1 MQRRAIIL
9 IFSLVFFIGLTFGAF
24 NAYAQTRRIITPTVT
39 LTDEATQSATAS
51 NSALKNQ
58 EEIDK
63 IKKEDITQPEEPE
76 EKDKF
81 LVLFNSRPA
90 NTLTPTNFI
99 AFFVQRSV
107 AAGVPANTIVLIL
120 LLPFLATF
128 FAFARIVVGLTTMEM
143 LVTIILSI
151 AFIATGVTIGAIL
164 LFTIIIASFF
174 SRVLLKRLK
183 IMQLPKMAM
192 SILIVSVFV
201 FIALS
206 MSALLDVVKVT
217 QISIFP
223 ILVFILISDKIVT
236 LQLQRNYFETV
247 KITIVTVTIAAI
259 GFLFLSSARIQNF
272 ILIYPETIL
281 ILIPINIVIGR
292 YFGLRLSEYI
302 RFSSL
307 FKNGN
312 K

>member
-1 MQRRAIIL
+1 MRSKVIIL
-9 IFSLVFFIGLTFGAF
+9 LLTLIFLFGLSFSAL
-24 NAYAQTRRIITPTVT
+24 AQTKIINTPDVA
-39 LTDEATQSATAS
+39 LDEATESAIAS
-51 NSALKNQ
+51 NSALQNK
-58 EEIDK
+58 EEIEK

-76 EKDKF
+76 EKDKII
-81 LVLFNSRPA
+81 VLFNSRPA
-90 NTLTPTNFI
+90 NNLTPTNFI
-99 AFFVQRSV
+99 AYFIQRSV

-143 LVTIILSI
+143 IVTIILSI
-151 AFIATGVTIGAIL
+151 AFIATGITIGAIL

-174 SRVLLKRLK
+174 SRILLKRIK

-192 SILIVSVFV
+192 SILIVSIFV

-206 MSALLDVVKVT
+206 LTAFLDVVKVT

-247 KITIVTVTIAAI
+247 KVTFITVTIAFI
-259 GFLFLSSARIQNF
+259 GYLFLSSASIQNF
-272 ILIYPETIL
+272 ILIYPEVILVLIPLNL
-281 ILIPINIVIGR
+281 ILGR
-292 YFGLRLSEYI
+292 YFGLRLTEYI